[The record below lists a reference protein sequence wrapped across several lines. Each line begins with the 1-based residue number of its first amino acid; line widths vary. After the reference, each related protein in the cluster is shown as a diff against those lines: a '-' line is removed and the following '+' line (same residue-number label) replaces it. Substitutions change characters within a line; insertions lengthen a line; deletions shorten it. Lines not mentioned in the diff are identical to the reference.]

1 MARSKAQ
8 LVFYIVTPL
17 LLIGI
22 AAGGYLIYQRMQAQ
36 HAQNK
41 KELER
46 FGYEMVATT
55 RSFETTG
62 ELGTKQLPPTF
73 DEDKLT
79 PTQKVIRSL
88 IRDKENLLT
97 ENKDLQDSIEALQLQ
112 IAELEEY
119 KTLNERFAPEKL
131 IDELKGVER
140 QLRAFLIRNPDAE
153 RFSTI
158 QIETMA
164 AAGAAEYKAYITRN
178 RLMLSVDKKQNVIS
192 DYLPGYA
199 FCIGDGIEVAANSP
213 AEERKL
219 AGYFRTEDA
228 SILPEALY
236 QDLST
241 VIEPCQLTL
250 REQLDKDQ
258 G

>member
-1 MARSKAQ
+1 
-8 LVFYIVTPL
+8 
-17 LLIGI
+17 
-22 AAGGYLIYQRMQAQ
+22 
-36 HAQNK
+36 
-41 KELER
+41 
-46 FGYEMVATT
+46 
-55 RSFETTG
+55 
-62 ELGTKQLPPTF
+62 
-73 DEDKLT
+73 
-79 PTQKVIRSL
+79 
-88 IRDKENLLT
+88 
-97 ENKDLQDSIEALQLQ
+97 
-112 IAELEEY
+112 
-119 KTLNERFAPEKL
+119 
-131 IDELKGVER
+131 
-140 QLRAFLIRNPDAE
+140 
-153 RFSTI
+153 
-158 QIETMA
+158 
-164 AAGAAEYKAYITRN
+164 
-178 RLMLSVDKKQNVIS
+178 MLSEDKKQKVIS